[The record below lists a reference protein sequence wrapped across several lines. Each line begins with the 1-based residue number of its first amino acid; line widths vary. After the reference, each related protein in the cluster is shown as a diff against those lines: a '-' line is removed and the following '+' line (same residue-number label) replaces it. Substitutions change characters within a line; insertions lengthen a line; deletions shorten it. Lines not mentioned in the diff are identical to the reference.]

1 MSKSKTKIT
10 GWVLSGLIVAFLIF
24 SASGKFM
31 DWEGKEEMF
40 TKMGWGVDVMVTI
53 GVVEVLVGIVFLIP
67 RISVIGAILVTAYLG
82 GATATHV
89 RLGDSFYFPI
99 VLGALVWVALALRD
113 PIVFRALISP
123 RNQDSKINE

>member
-113 PIVFRALISP
+113 PIVLCALISP
-123 RNQDSKINE
+123 RNQNSKTNE